1 MCTLLRVP
9 FQFRVTP
16 KSWTLRR
23 DSPQASPEHSVWLC
37 CCCLVT
43 QLCLTLCDP
52 THCST
57 PGFPVLRHLPEFA
70 QTHVHWV
77 DEAIQ
82 PSHPLYMT
90 NTILEPKLS
99 WPFFLCIS
107 LENPWHFCFKTKQKG
122 LTFLLWLSNRS
133 QLWPFWYH
141 LKGWE
146 ITTYFSEFK
155 NYPQGHQRLTP
166 CSQGCHHCR
175 FSISSLLGTGI
186 WRTTCCFSLWPWGG
200 QPPSRPVK
208 HLLDILLPV
217 ESPSRRLSQMVNP
230 ESCPIYLWAIWRI
243 CIYLFHLAQQN
254 LCLKDLTPLGLLNY
268 FILTWIVL
276 MTLPTSPED
285 FWEGLYFIC
294 TSPVAQW

>member
-1 MCTLLRVP
+1 MPGREAERWHSSWGYCS
-9 FQFRVTP
+9 VT
-16 KSWTLRR
+16 
-23 DSPQASPEHSVWLC
+23 E
-37 CCCLVT
+37 
-43 QLCLTLCDP
+43 LCLTLCDP
-52 THCST
+52 MDCST

-122 LTFLLWLSNRS
+122 LTFLLRLSNRS

-208 HLLDILLPV
+208 HLLDILLPIY
-217 ESPSRRLSQMVNP
+217 PLSF
-230 ESCPIYLWAIWRI
+230 Y
-243 CIYLFHLAQQN
+243 
-254 LCLKDLTPLGLLNY
+254 LCLYMYLNDTTKFSFYTLAICFQSSLLDH
-268 FILTWIVL
+268 
-276 MTLPTSPED
+276 PECLSD
-285 FWEGLYFIC
+285 SRY
-294 TSPVAQW
+294 